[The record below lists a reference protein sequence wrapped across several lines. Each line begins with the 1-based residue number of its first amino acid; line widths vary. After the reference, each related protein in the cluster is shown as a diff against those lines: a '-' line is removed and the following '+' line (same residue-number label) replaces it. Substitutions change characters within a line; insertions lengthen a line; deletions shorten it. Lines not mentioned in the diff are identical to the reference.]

1 MSTGAA
7 DFTSLQFSTRDL
19 PERMRIPMWREEFGR
34 RIVHVDIEPSSD
46 VPFQVEA
53 TLQAFPGLRTLA
65 WQGSAMRFNRS
76 RTNIVDGDDT
86 IGMVVCSSARSQFL
100 QRGREVELRGGDTI
114 AFLHSEPV
122 IVTYTEGLQ
131 FGLSVPYAALTSRVG
146 CVESFT
152 MRPIS
157 RRAEALRLLMTYLK
171 SAWKEGVL
179 AVPRLRDAVLNHI
192 HDLVGLA
199 ISGCAPLGESNASA
213 VVAARH
219 SAALN
224 HIAAHF
230 QDPELSLEVVA
241 RCQGISPRYL
251 QHLLTSSGTS
261 FTERVN
267 ELRLQKAFALLIAPH
282 DGERRIS
289 DIALDV
295 GFSDIS
301 HFNRVFRAR
310 FGISP
315 RGVRSARKAE
325 TESRDPDP
333 GVTRCA
339 PRS

>member
-1 MSTGAA
+1 
-7 DFTSLQFSTRDL
+7 
-19 PERMRIPMWREEFGR
+19 
-34 RIVHVDIEPSSD
+34 
-46 VPFQVEA
+46 
-53 TLQAFPGLRTLA
+53 
-65 WQGSAMRFNRS
+65 
-76 RTNIVDGDDT
+76 
-86 IGMVVCSSARSQFL
+86 
-100 QRGREVELRGGDTI
+100 
-114 AFLHSEPV
+114 
-122 IVTYTEGLQ
+122 
-131 FGLSVPYAALTSRVG
+131 
-146 CVESFT
+146 
-152 MRPIS
+152 
-157 RRAEALRLLMTYLK
+157 MTYLK
-171 SAWKEGVL
+171 SALKEGVL
-179 AVPRLRDAVLNHI
+179 GVPKLRDAVLNHI
-192 HDLVGLA
+192 HDLVSLA

-251 QHLLTSSGTS
+251 QHLMTSSGAS

-267 ELRLQKAFALLIAPH
+267 ELRLQRAFALLIEPH
-282 DGERRIS
+282 GNGQRIS
-289 DIALDV
+289 DIALEV

-310 FGISP
+310 FGVSP
-315 RGVRSARKAE
+315 RGVRSARKAQ